1 MDGSNARLKATQ
13 EPPIVRHPEFYFS
26 DGSVVIIVER
36 TAFRV
41 HQSVLARH
49 SDVFNDMWDVPQ
61 PNRTEKY
68 DGCPMVVL
76 SDSVND
82 FIDVMRVIYDAL

>member
-1 MDGSNARLKATQ
+1 MDGSNPKPKATA
-13 EPPIVRHPEFYFS
+13 EIPILRHPEFYFS

-61 PNRTEKY
+61 PNRSDTY
-68 DGCPMVVL
+68 DGCPMVSL
-76 SDSVND
+76 SDSVTD
-82 FIDVMRVIYDAL
+82 FVDVMRVIYDAL